1 MSDAGDFTFTF
12 GGNFD
17 ENQIKMLAREY
28 LGNLPAKGRK
38 EMWKDLMVRKPSGVV
53 TRTLVKGE
61 APKTYVDITY
71 HGPFEWNDINRYQL
85 GAMVDLLRIKLRE
98 SLREDKG
105 GVYGV
110 GVSGG
115 ANLEPIPTY
124 TITAS
129 FNCDPPRTEELI
141 KAAQDVFDAA
151 KAIGSSE
158 ADITKVTETQRQG
171 KVKNMKE
178 NRNNKRS
185 IS

>member
-1 MSDAGDFTFTF
+1 MYKR
-12 GGNFD
+12 
-17 ENQIKMLAREY
+17 Q
-28 LGNLPAKGRK
+28 
-38 EMWKDLMVRKPSGVV
+38 
-53 TRTLVKGE
+53 
-61 APKTYVDITY
+61 
-71 HGPFEWNDINRYQL
+71 
-85 GAMVDLLRIKLRE
+85 
-98 SLREDKG
+98 

-178 NRNNKRS
+178 NRYWMGQLQNVYQMKISPTNIPMESLEEKIKTINPGTLKTVLNKYLNEGS
-185 IS
+185 KITITQQPEKKSN

>member
-1 MSDAGDFTFTF
+1 
-12 GGNFD
+12 
-17 ENQIKMLAREY
+17 
-28 LGNLPAKGRK
+28 
-38 EMWKDLMVRKPSGVV
+38 
-53 TRTLVKGE
+53 
-61 APKTYVDITY
+61 
-71 HGPFEWNDINRYQL
+71 
-85 GAMVDLLRIKLRE
+85 MVDLLRIKLRE

-178 NRNNKRS
+178 NRYWMGQLQNVYQMKISPTNIPMESLEEKIKTINPGTLKTVLNKYLNEGS
-185 IS
+185 KITITQQPEKKSN